1 MARIRISLPDTF
13 LFHTTMPIRIDDI
26 NYGGHL
32 SNDAVLTLA
41 HEARVRYLKQL
52 GFTELDIGGVAI
64 LAADAAIEYKS
75 EGFHGDVLD
84 VDIGVADIERKG
96 CDMVYRFTNCH
107 TGIEIARAKTGI
119 VFFDRSSRKVV
130 RVPPVFLEK
139 IGKSRSP
146 LQDS

>member
-13 LFHTTMPIRIDDI
+13 LFRTTMPIRIDDI

-32 SNDAVLTLA
+32 GNDAVLTLA
-41 HEARVRYLKQL
+41 HEARVRYLKEL
-52 GFTELDIGGVAI
+52 GFTELDIGGAAI
-64 LAADAAIEYKS
+64 LAADAAIEYKT

-96 CDMVYRFTNCH
+96 FDMVYRFASGRN
-107 TGIEIARAKTGI
+107 GVEIARAKTGI

-139 IGKSRSP
+139 IEESRFP
-146 LQDS
+146 LQAP